1 VRSERANGKPKS
13 QRIVDYPV
21 SSSQPTIVSFVSERT
36 HIPVIGIVGGIG
48 SGKSSVARWVAARH
62 SDVALIN
69 GDEIGH
75 EVLTESAV
83 RDAVRKRFGEPVFN
97 ADGQINRKAMGQVV
111 FGSGRE
117 HQSARDDLERIVH
130 PKIREAIAGKIASS
144 AAAGK
149 RAVLLDAA
157 VLFEAGWNDLC
168 HSVVFID
175 VPRDER
181 LARLR
186 ETRGWDDA
194 ETERRESSQASLE
207 SKRSRSQFVVD
218 NSRSVEAAGRQLEE
232 LLLKMR

>member
-1 VRSERANGKPKS
+1 M
-13 QRIVDYPV
+13 
-21 SSSQPTIVSFVSERT
+21 SERT

-62 SDVALIN
+62 NDVALIN

-75 EVLTESAV
+75 EVLTDVAV
-83 RDAVRKRFGEPVFN
+83 RDAIRKRFGEPVFN
-97 ADGQINRKAMGQVV
+97 ADGQINRKALGQVV
-111 FGSGRE
+111 FGSNRE
-117 HQSARDDLERIVH
+117 QQSARDDLERIVH
-130 PKIREAIAGKIASS
+130 PKIRETIAGKIANS

-149 RAVLLDAA
+149 WAVLLDAA

-168 HSVVFID
+168 HAVVFID

-207 SKRSRSQFVVD
+207 SKRRQSQFIVD

-232 LLLKMR
+232 FLLKTS

>member
-1 VRSERANGKPKS
+1 
-13 QRIVDYPV
+13 
-21 SSSQPTIVSFVSERT
+21 VSERT

-75 EVLTESAV
+75 EVLTDAAV
-83 RDAVRKRFGEPVFN
+83 RDAIRQRFGEPVFN
-97 ADGQINRKAMGQVV
+97 ADGQINRKSLGQVV
-111 FGSGRE
+111 FGSSRE
-117 HQSARDDLERIVH
+117 QQSARDDLERIVH
-130 PKIREAIAGKIASS
+130 PKIRETIAGRIANS

-168 HSVVFID
+168 HAVVFID

-207 SKRSRSQFVVD
+207 SKRGRSQFVVD

-232 LLLKMR
+232 FLLKMS

>member
-1 VRSERANGKPKS
+1 
-13 QRIVDYPV
+13 
-21 SSSQPTIVSFVSERT
+21 VSERT

-62 SDVALIN
+62 SDVALVN

-75 EVLTESAV
+75 EVLTDVAV
-83 RDAVRKRFGEPVFN
+83 RDAIRKRFGEPVFTT
-97 ADGQINRKAMGQVV
+97 DGQINRKALGQVV
-111 FGSGRE
+111 FGSNRE
-117 HQSARDDLERIVH
+117 QQSARDDLERIVH
-130 PKIREAIAGKIASS
+130 PKIRETIAGKIANS

-168 HSVVFID
+168 HAVVFID

-207 SKRSRSQFVVD
+207 SKRRRSQFLVD

-232 LLLKMR
+232 FLLKTS

>member
-1 VRSERANGKPKS
+1 
-13 QRIVDYPV
+13 
-21 SSSQPTIVSFVSERT
+21 
-36 HIPVIGIVGGIG
+36 VIGIVGGIG

-75 EVLTESAV
+75 EVLTDVAV
-83 RDAVRKRFGEPVFN
+83 RDAIRKRFGEPVFN
-97 ADGQINRKAMGQVV
+97 TDGQINRKALGQVV
-111 FGSGRE
+111 FGSNRE
-117 HQSARDDLERIVH
+117 QQSARDDLERIVH
-130 PKIREAIAGKIASS
+130 PKIRETIAGRIANS
-144 AAAGK
+144 AAAGQ

-168 HSVVFID
+168 HAVVFID

-207 SKRSRSQFVVD
+207 SKRGRSQFIVD

-232 LLLKMR
+232 FLLKTS

>member
-1 VRSERANGKPKS
+1 
-13 QRIVDYPV
+13 
-21 SSSQPTIVSFVSERT
+21 VSERT

-62 SDVALIN
+62 NDVSLVS

-75 EVLTESAV
+75 EVLTETAV
-83 RDAVRKRFGEPVFN
+83 RDAIRKRFGAPVFN
-97 ADGQINRKAMGQVV
+97 ADGQINRKALGQVV
-111 FGSGRE
+111 FGSSRE
-117 HQSARDDLERIVH
+117 QHSARDDLERIVH
-130 PKIREAIAGKIASS
+130 PRIRETIAEKIAAS

-168 HSVVFID
+168 HAVVFID

-181 LARLR
+181 YARLR
-186 ETRGWDDA
+186 AIRGWDDA

-207 SKRSRSQFVVD
+207 SKRSRSQFIVD
-218 NSRSVEAAGRQLEE
+218 NSGSVEAAGRQLEQI
-232 LLLKMR
+232 LLKMS

>member
-1 VRSERANGKPKS
+1 
-13 QRIVDYPV
+13 
-21 SSSQPTIVSFVSERT
+21 VSERT

-62 SDVALIN
+62 SDVSLVN

-75 EVLTESAV
+75 EVLTQPAV

-97 ADGQINRKAMGQVV
+97 ADGQINRKALGQLV
-111 FGSGRE
+111 FGPNRE
-117 HQSARDDLERIVH
+117 EQSARDDLERIVH
-130 PKIREAIAGKIASS
+130 PRIRESIARKIADS

-168 HSVVFID
+168 HAVVLID

-186 ETRGWDDA
+186 ETRGWEDA

-207 SKRSRSQFVVD
+207 SKRSQAQFIVD

-232 LLLKMR
+232 VLLKMS

>member
-1 VRSERANGKPKS
+1 
-13 QRIVDYPV
+13 
-21 SSSQPTIVSFVSERT
+21 
-36 HIPVIGIVGGIG
+36 
-48 SGKSSVARWVAARH
+48 VAARH
-62 SDVALIN
+62 SDVSLVN

-75 EVLTESAV
+75 EVLTQPAV

-97 ADGQINRKAMGQVV
+97 ADGQINRKALGQVV
-111 FGSGRE
+111 FGPNRE
-117 HQSARDDLERIVH
+117 EQSARDDLERIVH
-130 PKIREAIAGKIASS
+130 PRIRESIARKIADS
-144 AAAGK
+144 AAAAK

-168 HSVVFID
+168 HAVVFID

-207 SKRSRSQFVVD
+207 SKRSQAQFSVD
-218 NSRSVEAAGRQLEE
+218 NSRSVEAAGRQLEDI
-232 LLLKMR
+232 LLKMS

>member
-1 VRSERANGKPKS
+1 
-13 QRIVDYPV
+13 
-21 SSSQPTIVSFVSERT
+21 VSERT

-75 EVLTESAV
+75 EVLTDVAV
-83 RDAVRKRFGEPVFN
+83 RDAIRKRFGEPVFN
-97 ADGQINRKAMGQVV
+97 TDGQIKRKALGQVV
-111 FGSGRE
+111 FGSNRE
-117 HQSARDDLERIVH
+117 QQSARDDLERIVH
-130 PKIREAIAGKIASS
+130 PKIRETFAGKIANS

-168 HSVVFID
+168 HAVVFID

-181 LARLR
+181 FARLR

-207 SKRSRSQFVVD
+207 SKRGRSQFIVD

-232 LLLKMR
+232 FLLKTS

>member
-1 VRSERANGKPKS
+1 
-13 QRIVDYPV
+13 
-21 SSSQPTIVSFVSERT
+21 VSERT

-62 SDVALIN
+62 SDVKLVS

-83 RDAVRKRFGEPVFN
+83 RDAIRKRFGEPVFN
-97 ADGQINRKAMGQVV
+97 ADGQINRKTLGQVV
-111 FGSGRE
+111 FGSSRE
-117 HQSARDDLERIVH
+117 HQSARVDLERIVH
-130 PKIREAIAGKIASS
+130 PKIRETIAGKIANS

-157 VLFEAGWNDLC
+157 ILFEAGWNDLC
-168 HSVVFID
+168 HAVVFID

-181 LARLR
+181 IARLR
-186 ETRGWDDA
+186 ETRGWDEG

-207 SKRSRSQFVVD
+207 LKRSRSQFVVD

-232 LLLKMR
+232 LLLKMS

>member
-1 VRSERANGKPKS
+1 VRSDRTTAKPKS
-13 QRIVDYPV
+13 QWIVDSSV
-21 SSSQPTIVSFVSERT
+21 SSSQPTAVSFVSERT
-36 HIPVIGIVGGIG
+36 HIPVIAIVGGIG

-62 SDVALIN
+62 SDVALVN

-75 EVLTESAV
+75 EVLTGAAV
-83 RDAVRKRFGEPVFN
+83 RDAIRKRFGEPVFN
-97 ADGQINRKAMGQVV
+97 ADGQINRKALGQVV

-130 PKIREAIAGKIASS
+130 PKIRETIAEKIANS

-168 HSVVFID
+168 HAVVFID

-181 LARLR
+181 LTRLR

-194 ETERRESSQASLE
+194 EAERRESSQASLE

-218 NSRSVEAAGRQLEE
+218 NSRSVAAAGRQLEE
-232 LLLKMR
+232 FLLKMS

>member
-1 VRSERANGKPKS
+1 M
-13 QRIVDYPV
+13 
-21 SSSQPTIVSFVSERT
+21 SERT

-62 SDVALIN
+62 NDVALIN

-75 EVLTESAV
+75 EVLTDDAV
-83 RDAVRKRFGEPVFN
+83 RDALRKRFGEPVFT
-97 ADGQINRKAMGQVV
+97 ADGQINRKALGQVV
-111 FGSGRE
+111 FGSNRE
-117 HQSARDDLERIVH
+117 QQSARDDLERIVH
-130 PKIREAIAGKIASS
+130 PRIRETIAGKIANS

-168 HSVVFID
+168 HAVVFID

-186 ETRGWDDA
+186 ETLGWDDA

-207 SKRSRSQFVVD
+207 SKRGRSQFIVD

-232 LLLKMR
+232 FLLKTS

>member
-1 VRSERANGKPKS
+1 
-13 QRIVDYPV
+13 
-21 SSSQPTIVSFVSERT
+21 VSERT

-62 SDVALIN
+62 SDVKLVS

-83 RDAVRKRFGEPVFN
+83 RDAIRKRFGEPVFN
-97 ADGQINRKAMGQVV
+97 ADGQINRKTLGQVV
-111 FGSGRE
+111 FGSSRE
-117 HQSARDDLERIVH
+117 HQSARVDLERIVH
-130 PKIREAIAGKIASS
+130 PKIRETIAGKIANS

-157 VLFEAGWNDLC
+157 ILFEAGWNDLC
-168 HSVVFID
+168 RAVVFID

-181 LARLR
+181 IARLR
-186 ETRGWDDA
+186 ETRGWDEG

-207 SKRSRSQFVVD
+207 LKRSRSQFVVD

-232 LLLKMR
+232 LLLKMS

>member
-1 VRSERANGKPKS
+1 
-13 QRIVDYPV
+13 
-21 SSSQPTIVSFVSERT
+21 VSERT

-62 SDVALIN
+62 SDVSLVN

-75 EVLTESAV
+75 EVLTQPAV

-97 ADGQINRKAMGQVV
+97 ADGQINRKALGQVV
-111 FGSGRE
+111 FGPNRAE
-117 HQSARDDLERIVH
+117 QSARDDLERIVH
-130 PKIREAIAGKIASS
+130 PRIRESIAGKIADS
-144 AAAGK
+144 AAAAK

-168 HSVVFID
+168 HAVVFID

-207 SKRSRSQFVVD
+207 SKRSQAQFSVD
-218 NSRSVEAAGRQLEE
+218 NSRSVEAAGRQLEDI
-232 LLLKMR
+232 LLKMS